1 MKRIFTLF
9 IILAIAI
16 TANAQFYLYDFEDGV
31 DTTVWVSFANGKTAA
46 KSDISVVL
54 NPKMDTINSTDSVMK
69 FAVHNDADPW
79 VGMFSD
85 AATISISEESHVLLM
100 MVYKTR
106 VSPVGLKLE
115 LSLNGGATTSLYK
128 DNSVVA
134 GWQILSFD
142 FAALKG
148 KSYARLTVFP
158 DFPSKRDSGT
168 VAYLDNIGFQDQI
181 NTVVK
186 EFSGSEMKIY
196 PNPADYRVAV
206 MYPEMTG
213 VKISDI
219 RGQEIKTVRFN
230 RADSKVV
237 EIGELK
243 PGMYFATALT
253 AKGNFT
259 MQFLK
264 K

>member
-1 MKRIFTLF
+1 MKGIFTLL
-9 IILAIAI
+9 ILVAFAIS
-16 TANAQFYLYDFEDGV
+16 ANAQFYMYDFENGE

-46 KSDISVVL
+46 KTDISVVL

-69 FAVHNDADPW
+69 FVVHNDADPW

-85 AATISISEESHVLLM
+85 AATVTISEESHVLLM
-100 MVYKTR
+100 MVHKTR

-128 DNSVVA
+128 DNTVID

-148 KSYARLTVFP
+148 KSYKRLTVFP
-158 DFPSKRDSGT
+158 DFPAKRDSGV
-168 VAYLDNIGFQDQI
+168 VAYLDNIGFEDQI

-186 EFSGSEMKIY
+186 EFEGAQMKIY

-213 VKISDI
+213 VKISNI
-219 RGQEIKTVRFN
+219 QGQEMKTVRFD
-230 RADSKVV
+230 RTDSKVV

-243 PGMYFATALT
+243 PGLYFATAIT